1 MFRADGKVWSALLLF
16 GPAMREVL
24 NDAPGDGS
32 GYEDVELHAWQN
44 LNAFLAHV
52 ARRRVADLDKMGV
65 FALREG
71 LERQHKGDADSG
83 GRFKASEA
91 RKLDAFVST
100 AGVWALIVGEELW
113 ARLGEGQNAT
123 TAAGDVISK
132 KRWDL
137 WVEKFQFLSCR
148 DDLELGT
155 RELAAQAVAIMKR
168 VNV

>member
-1 MFRADGKVWSALLLF
+1 M
-16 GPAMREVL
+16 
-24 NDAPGDGS
+24 
-32 GYEDVELHAWQN
+32 
-44 LNAFLAHV
+44 
-52 ARRRVADLDKMGV
+52 
-65 FALREG
+65 
-71 LERQHKGDADSG
+71 
-83 GRFKASEA
+83 
-91 RKLDAFVST
+91 
-100 AGVWALIVGEELW
+100 IVGEELW